1 MFEQPARDPGP
12 PVNDRLAWL
21 ADQLS
26 PDASTVGPG
35 GRLVRRWLPGGPAG
49 AGRRRWAFAGVLLS
63 VVVIVLGSV
72 ALFGGPPVPEP
83 PPALPS
89 AKPASEAPARAAP
102 QTGLVISVI
111 GRVRSPGL
119 VTVAQGARVADVL
132 RAAGGAE
139 PGADLS
145 ALNLAR
151 RVTDG
156 EQLAVG
162 IPAPAAVAAGAA
174 GAPAGAKVDLNAA
187 SADQLDTLP
196 GVGEVTA
203 QRIVQWRT
211 EHGGFTKVE
220 QLRDVS
226 GIGESKFQKLREQ
239 VMVG

>member
-1 MFEQPARDPGP
+1 MFEQPARDPGL
-12 PVNDRLAWL
+12 PVNDRLSWL
-21 ADQLS
+21 ADQLA

-35 GRLVRRWLPGGPAG
+35 GRLVRRWLPGGSAG
-49 AGRRRWAFAGVLLS
+49 AGRRRWALAGVLAA

-72 ALFGGPPVPEP
+72 ALFGGRPAPES
-83 PPALPS
+83 PPALSS
-89 AKPASEAPARAAP
+89 AKPAGEPSARAAP
-102 QTGLVISVI
+102 QAGLVVSVV

-119 VTVAQGARVADVL
+119 VTVPQGARVADVL

-151 RVTDG
+151 KVTDG

-162 IPAPAAVAAGAA
+162 IPAPAAPAD
-174 GAPAGAKVDLNAA
+174 APAGGKVDLNVA

-203 QRIVQWRT
+203 KRIVQWRT
-211 EHGGFTKVE
+211 DHGGFTKVE
-220 QLRDVS
+220 QLRDVD
-226 GIGESKFQKLREQ
+226 GIGESKFERLREQ
-239 VMVG
+239 VTVG

>member
-1 MFEQPARDPGP
+1 MFEQPARDPGL
-12 PVNDRLAWL
+12 PVNDRLSWL

-49 AGRRRWAFAGVLLS
+49 AGRRRWAIAGVFAA

-72 ALFGGPPVPEP
+72 ALLGGRPVPEP

-89 AKPASEAPARAAP
+89 AKPAAEARASP
-102 QTGLVISVI
+102 QVGLVVSVI

-119 VTVAQGARVADVL
+119 VTVPQGARVADVL
-132 RAAGGAE
+132 RAAGGPD

-151 RVTDG
+151 RVADG

-162 IPAPAAVAAGAA
+162 IPAPAPAA
-174 GAPAGAKVDLNAA
+174 GAPAGGKVDLNAA
-187 SADQLDTLP
+187 TPEQLDTLP
-196 GVGEVTA
+196 GVGEVMA
-203 QRIVQWRT
+203 KRIVQWRT

-220 QLRDVS
+220 QLRDVD
-226 GIGESKFQKLREQ
+226 GIGESKFEKMREQ
-239 VMVG
+239 VTVG